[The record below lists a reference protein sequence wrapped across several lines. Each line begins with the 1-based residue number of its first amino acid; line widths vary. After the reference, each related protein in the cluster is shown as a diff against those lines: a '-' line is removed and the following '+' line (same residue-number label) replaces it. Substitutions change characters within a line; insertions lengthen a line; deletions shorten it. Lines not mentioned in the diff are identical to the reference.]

1 MKVTQKNAGSIVW
14 FVCIFISSSV
24 CFSQSQNFIGKVVD
38 ENGRPLAAASVKIDE
53 TNIQL
58 HTDQQGTYALTMYT
72 REFDRI
78 TVRYSYLGRNTVTK
92 VYDRLTSTQ
101 LPVVVLELTNLSLEN
116 IDIQAKVGAQS
127 NSSLVIDREMIERYP
142 SLSLND
148 LLNFLPNRKIA
159 APSVQG
165 MQNLTLRGA
174 FDARAGAA
182 RNVDEMNN
190 AFGTAIIIDD
200 MVLSNNA
207 NMQSRNPNVKGLS
220 NANLSISNRY
230 GVRGDNS
237 AQSYSGESSFGGIDL
252 RQIPTE
258 NIERL
263 EVISGVAPV
272 RYGDISDGAV
282 ILERQAGQTPA
293 FLRIQ
298 SRDNATSYGISKGF
312 RLSPTLGDLN
322 VDFSYLNS
330 YADNRDKLK
339 QYRRVGGNAI
349 WTLRYGNDDKWKQ
362 TFSATY
368 NKVLDGVN
376 KDPDDP
382 ESAAISF
389 GSWNFNASSRLAYQP
404 NGNFLKRVGL
414 NLGIQNA
421 HQVSYRESYYN
432 DPYVL
437 YTDTLGTGIVE
448 GIYDQGQ
455 YTAIEHVDGRPL
467 TLSARLEANAT
478 SIFAGL
484 KHNLNFGATVDYS
497 KNNGL
502 GRLSDP
508 SRPQKDIS
516 GYSERY
522 YDFSLLHPTVNIG
535 FYLEDRVHASL
546 WNRPLQ
552 VTAGVRYDLQNGHP
566 SFSPRTNI
574 SYVLSPHTTVGFAY
588 GMAFK
593 SPSLAH
599 LYPGPTFRDIL
610 LLNAYNGRVNESTSR
625 IFVERYDPTNDQ
637 LNAQFS
643 QTFETTFR
651 WRKNGHALSIHAFY
665 KQNRRGINSVAVKNI
680 RSLPQYSST
689 PVPGQKP
696 QVEMTGFRKY
706 MYDFSTLQN
715 ANDRNNYGVEM
726 MYASPKIESIFTSFV
741 MAGGIT
747 MAHSNDY
754 YNTQKGYNDSGS
766 DPKDII
772 VGIFRPFRDR
782 NYLSNGRVGSVT
794 HLSHLRLVIELTA
807 DFQFLNTR
815 RLAESQY
822 IPIGYYTRDLEYE
835 AITLYD
841 PENVNHRFLYDMRR
855 LEVVDANATADLIFG
870 NFHLNVAKEIG
881 KSLRLSFNVYNFL
894 DYQPRRRPAAGSST
908 TILTPNPPPSYGAQ
922 ITYKF

>member
-1 MKVTQKNAGSIVW
+1 MKVTQKNAGAVMW
-14 FVCIFISSSV
+14 LVCIFIPFSV
-24 CFSQSQNFIGKVVD
+24 CFSQSRNFTGRVVD
-38 ENGRPLAAASVKIDE
+38 ENGQPLVGVSIKIE
-53 TNIQL
+53 ESNIQL
-58 HTDQQGTYALTMYT
+58 HSDKNGLYELVMYDKL
-72 REFDRI
+72 DRL
-78 TVRYSYLGRNTVTK
+78 TVRYSYLGRNAEVR
-92 VYDRLTSTQ
+92 VYDKPTAQELPNVILALST
-101 LPVVVLELTNLSLEN
+101 LSLEK

-148 LLNFLPNRKIA
+148 LLNFLPNRKIV
-159 APSVQG
+159 APSVQS

-174 FDARAGAA
+174 FDRRTGAA

-207 NMQSRNPNVKGLS
+207 NMQSRNPNVRGIS
-220 NANLSISNRY
+220 NANLSVTNGY
-230 GVRGDNS
+230 GLRGDNT

-312 RLSPTLGDLN
+312 SLSPSLGDLN

-339 QYRRVGGNAI
+339 QYRRIGGSAI
-349 WTLRYGNDDKWKQ
+349 WTTRYGNDDKWKQ

-382 ESAAISF
+382 ESTAISF

-404 NGNFLKRVGL
+404 NGSFLKRVGL

-432 DPYVL
+432 IPYVL

-455 YTAIEHVDGRPL
+455 YTAVEHIDGRPL

-478 SIFAGL
+478 STIAGV
-484 KHNLNFGATVDYS
+484 KHHLNFGATVDYS
-497 KNNGL
+497 KNNGR

-508 SRPQKDIS
+508 SRPQRNIQN
-516 GYSERY
+516 YSERY
-522 YDFSLLHPTVNIG
+522 YDFSLLHPTVNVG
-535 FYLEDRVHASL
+535 LYLEDRVHTSL
-546 WNRPLQ
+546 WNRPLN
-552 VTAGVRYDLQNGHP
+552 VTAGVRYDIQNGNP
-566 SFSPRTNI
+566 SISPRTNI
-574 SYVLSPHTTVGFAY
+574 NYVVSPNVNVGFAY

-599 LYPGPTFRDIL
+599 LYPGPTFQEVL
-610 LLNAYNGRVNESTSR
+610 LLNAYNGKVNESTSR
-625 IFVERYDPTNDQ
+625 IFVQRFDPVSDQ

-643 QTFETTFR
+643 QTFEATFR
-651 WRKNGHALSIHAFY
+651 WRKNGHALSINSFY
-665 KQNRRGINSVAVKNI
+665 KENRRGINSVSVKQI
-680 RSLPQYSST
+680 TALPMYSST
-689 PVPGQKP
+689 PVTGQKP
-696 QVEMTGFRKY
+696 YVEIVGMRKY
-706 MYDFSTLQN
+706 MYDFSNLQN
-715 ANDRNNYGVEM
+715 ANDRNNYGFEV
-726 MYASPKIESIFTSFV
+726 MYASPKIASIFTSFV
-741 MAGGIT
+741 MAGGFT
-747 MAHSNDY
+747 LAHSNDY
-754 YNTQKGYNDSGS
+754 YNTQKGFNESGS
-766 DPKDII
+766 DLNDIVI
-772 VGIFRPFRDR
+772 GVFRPFRDR

-807 DFQFLNTR
+807 DFQFLNRR

-822 IPIGYYTRDLEYE
+822 IPVGYYTRDLEYH
-835 AITLYD
+835 AVD
-841 PENVNHRFLYDMRR
+841 AFDMENVNHRFLYDQRR
-855 LEVVDANATADLIFG
+855 LEVIDANAAADLIFG

-881 KSLRLSFNVYNFL
+881 KNLRFSFNVYNFL
-894 DYQPRRRPAAGSST
+894 DYQPRMRPAAGSST